1 MDYRLDGDERGD
13 TVYISL
19 SKGWNAQPPAILL
32 TAEAGEETD
41 QAAKRMRANRLLK
54 PSSPAALRALIA
66 DCSARSATHADVA
79 QEAGSATG

>member
-13 TVYISL
+13 AVYL
-19 SKGWNAQPPAILL
+19 KLCEFWNARPPAILL

-41 QAAKRMRANRLLK
+41 RAAERMCANRLLK

-66 DCSARSATHADVA
+66 DCAARSAANVEDQDAADSVA
-79 QEAGSATG
+79 G